1 MARVKDLWFS
11 EVTKK
16 GPDGKP
22 LRDGSGRVAVERR
35 KTPRHPDRGGNKTA
49 KRWLAC
55 WLDPDGNEKTKAFA
69 KQDAAKKYADKMEA
83 DALRGEYI
91 DPKAGSEK
99 FGDLARKHLRL
110 RDVGSLSR
118 TRYDSTNRNH
128 VEPVFVHRSVKGIK
142 PSEIAEWLLG
152 PMSAYSAPLR
162 GQAYNIVAGTF
173 DLAVA
178 DGLRR
183 DNPARSPIV
192 PVPEAGDPKERQPW
206 DTATVWRVIEG
217 LPEEY
222 RAIAVCEAGLGLRQG
237 CAFALAEE
245 DFDFETG
252 KVTIR
257 RQIVR
262 AQGGEF
268 WFKLPKGGKERTIPV
283 SRGVAAYIQAHIAK
297 YPPEPYT
304 LGWMREDGKPSEPRT
319 CRLLF
324 RWHGSRAVPAEGRA
338 PRPARTAGRH
348 IVASSFDHSV
358 WLPALSRAGLAP
370 EPSKD
375 KRGKSRY
382 TSGGREN
389 GQHILRHFFE
399 TMLDDGGVSV
409 AGQMEFLGHSRK
421 SKKIPITVSVYGHV
435 TEETFERARQAVD
448 RTLFRL
454 RPVESAGTVTELRSA
469 Q

>member
-11 EVTKK
+11 EVPKK
-16 GPDGKP
+16 GDDGKP
-22 LRDGSGRVAVERR
+22 LRDAHGRVVAEKR
-35 KTPRHPDRGGNKTA
+35 KTARHPDRGGNKNA

-69 KQDAAKKYADKMEA
+69 KQEPAKKYADRMEA
-83 DALRGEYI
+83 DAERGEYI

-110 RDVGSLSR
+110 RAVGSLSR
-118 TRYDSTNRNH
+118 TRYDSTYRHH
-128 VEPVFVHRSVKGIK
+128 VEPVFGHRSVRGIK
-142 PSEIAEWLLG
+142 PSEITEWLRGDLA
-152 PMSAYSAPLR
+152 AYSASLR

-178 DGLRR
+178 DGMRR

-206 DTATVWRVIEG
+206 DTATVWRVIET

-237 CAFALAEE
+237 CAFALAED
-245 DFDFETG
+245 DFDFEAR
-252 KVTIR
+252 KVTVR

-262 AQGGEF
+262 AQGGGF
-268 WFKLPKGGKERTIPV
+268 YFKLPKGGKERTVPV
-283 SRGVAAYIQAHIAK
+283 SRGVAAYVQAHIEK
-297 YPPEPYT
+297 YPPQPYA
-304 LGWMREDGKPSEPRT
+304 LPWMTEDGMAGDPRT

-324 RWHGSRAVPAEGRA
+324 RWHGSR
-338 PRPARTAGRH
+338 TAGRH
-348 IVASSFDHSV
+348 IVASSYDHSV

-375 KRGKSRY
+375 SRGKSRY

-399 TMLDDGGVSV
+399 TTLDDGGVSV

-421 SKKIPITVSVYGHV
+421 SKKIPITVSVYSHV